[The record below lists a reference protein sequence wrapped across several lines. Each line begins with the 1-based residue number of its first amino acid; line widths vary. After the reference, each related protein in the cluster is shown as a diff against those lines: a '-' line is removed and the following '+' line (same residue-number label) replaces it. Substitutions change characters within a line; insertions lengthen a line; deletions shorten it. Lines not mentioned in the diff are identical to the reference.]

1 MAAADTKLQDI
12 ISRADMKKAIH
23 VLIIFLLIG
32 FFAHES
38 FAENKYTKNEYQ
50 IEMRDGVRLYT
61 IVYSPIDTTEAY
73 PILITRTP
81 YSVGPYDEDKFR
93 HLPSH
98 LVKDNYI
105 FVYQDVRGK
114 FMSQGKYVN
123 IRPYI
128 PNKKGDK
135 VDEASDTYDTI
146 DWLVENI
153 PNNNGRVGIYGISYP
168 GFYSAMS
175 LNDSHPALKAVSPQA
190 PIADWFVGDDMHH
203 NGAYTL
209 TMAYVFFSSFGR
221 ERPYPTTH
229 WMKRIVQFDTTSY
242 EYFLNIGP
250 LKNVNENYFHGEIDF
265 WNKCMIHGTYDEFW
279 QSRNTLNYFG
289 DVKPAVMVVGGWYDN
304 EDLYGTLNTY
314 QTIEKKN
321 KENKNILVM
330 GPWYHGGWA
339 RSKGDTFGDMEF
351 GSNTSEFY
359 REEMETQFFKYYLKE
374 EGDYNLPEAYVFETG
389 KNVWHKYNEW
399 PPSNT
404 VWTPIYFS
412 DSSELTFTGKKSS
425 KTQFDEYISNP
436 ANPVPYTSVSQNAG
450 RMYYRF
456 YMTEDQRYA
465 SKRSDVLTF
474 QTQPLDEDFTIAGPI
489 KVELFVSTSGTDSD
503 WIVKLIDV
511 FPDSI
516 SADNKDMS
524 GYQMMVR
531 GDIMRGKFRN
541 SLENPEPFVPN
552 KPTKIKFTLNDSH
565 HTFLKGHR
573 IMVQVQSSWF
583 PLFDRNP
590 QKFCDIYSA
599 DESDFQSATNRVY
612 HTEKY
617 PSKIILNVIK
627 K

>member
-1 MAAADTKLQDI
+1 
-12 ISRADMKKAIH
+12 MKK
-23 VLIIFLLIG
+23 VLNVWVIFLLIG
-32 FFAHES
+32 FFAQNN
-38 FAENKYTKNEYQ
+38 FAKDKYTKHEYQ
-50 IEMRDGVRLYT
+50 IEMRDGIRLYT
-61 IVYSPIDTTEAY
+61 IVYTPVDTSETH

-81 YSVGPYDEDKFR
+81 YSCGPYGEDKFR
-93 HLPSH
+93 NLPSH
-98 LVKDNYI
+98 LTKDNYI

-123 IRPYI
+123 MRPYI
-128 PNKKGDK
+128 PNKSDNQ
-135 VDEASDTYDTI
+135 VDEASDTYDTV
-146 DWLVENI
+146 DWLVKNI
-153 PNNNGRVGIYGISYP
+153 PNNNGNVGIYGISYP

-203 NGAYTL
+203 NGAFTL
-209 TMAYVFFSSFGR
+209 TMTYVFFSSFGR

-229 WMKRIVQFDTTSY
+229 WTERIVEFDTTSY

-250 LKNVNENYFHGEIDF
+250 LKNVNENYFHGEIEF
-265 WNKCMIHGTYDEFW
+265 WNKCMVHGTYNEFW
-279 QSRNTLNYFG
+279 QSRNTLNHF
-289 DVKPAVMVVGGWYDN
+289 DNVKPAVMIVGGWYDN

-314 QTIEKKN
+314 QTIERKN

-330 GPWYHGGWA
+330 GPWYHGGWS
-339 RSKGDTFGDMEF
+339 RSDGNTFGDMEF

-359 REEMETQFFKYYLKE
+359 KREMEAEFFRYYLKG
-374 EGDYNLPEAYVFETG
+374 EGDYNLPEAYIFETG
-389 KNVWHKYNEW
+389 KNVWHKYDKW
-399 PPSNT
+399 PPKNAS
-404 VWTPIYFS
+404 WKPLYFC
-412 DSSELTFTGKKSS
+412 DNKGLTFAEEKNSQI
-425 KTQFDEYISNP
+425 QFDEYISDP
-436 ANPVPYTSVSQNAG
+436 TDPVPYTSVPHDASK
-450 RMYYRF
+450 MYYRY

-465 SKRSDVLTF
+465 SERKDVLTY
-474 QTQPLDEDFTIAGPI
+474 QTEPLGENITIAGPI
-489 KVELFVSTSGTDSD
+489 GVELFVSTSGTDSD

-511 FPDSI
+511 FPDSV
-516 SADNKDMS
+516 SEDKDMS

-541 SLENPEPFVPN
+541 SYEKPEPFMPN
-552 KPTKIKFTLNDSH
+552 EPTKVKFTLNDSH

-599 DESDFQSATNRVY
+599 DESDFQSAINRVY

-617 PSKIILNVIK
+617 PSKIILNVIE
-627 K
+627 

>member
-1 MAAADTKLQDI
+1 
-12 ISRADMKKAIH
+12 MKKAIH
-23 VLIIFLLIG
+23 VLVIFSLIG
-32 FFAHES
+32 FLTVES
-38 FAENKYTKNEYQ
+38 IAENKYVKHEYQ
-50 IEMRDGVRLYT
+50 IEMRDGIKLYT
-61 IVYSPIDTTEAY
+61 IVYSPIDTLEAH

-81 YSVGPYDEDKFR
+81 YSCDPYGENKFK

-98 LVKDNYI
+98 LVADNYI

-123 IRPYI
+123 MRPYI
-128 PNKKGDK
+128 PNKSGDQT
-135 VDEASDTYDTI
+135 DEASDTYDTI
-146 DWLVENI
+146 DWLVKNI
-153 PNNNGRVGIYGISYP
+153 PNNNGNVGIYGISYP

-190 PIADWFVGDDMHH
+190 PIADWFIGDDMHH

-221 ERPYPTTH
+221 ERSYPTTH

-242 EYFLNIGP
+242 EYFMNVGP
-250 LKNVNENYFHGEIDF
+250 LKNVNENYFHGKIEF
-265 WNKCMIHGTYDEFW
+265 WNKCMIHGTYDKFW
-279 QSRNTLNYFG
+279 QSRNTLNYFD

-314 QTIEKKN
+314 KTIERKN
-321 KENKNILVM
+321 EDNKNILVM
-330 GPWYHGGWA
+330 GPWYHGGWS

-351 GSNTSEFY
+351 GSSTSVFY
-359 REEMETQFFKYYLKE
+359 REEMESQFFKYYLKG
-374 EGDYNLPEAYVFETG
+374 EGDFNLPEAYVFETG
-389 KNVWHKYNEW
+389 KNVWHKYDEW

-412 DSSELTFTGKKSS
+412 DNNELTFTEEENS
-425 KTQFDEYISNP
+425 KTQFDEYISDP
-436 ANPVPYTSVSQNAG
+436 ADPVPYTSVPHSAS
-450 RMYYRF
+450 RMYNRY
-456 YMTEDQRYA
+456 YMTEDQRFA
-465 SKRSDVLTF
+465 SARSDVLTF
-474 QTQPLDEDFTIAGPI
+474 QTQPLDENFTIAGPI
-489 KVELFVSTSGTDSD
+489 KAELFVSTSGTDSD

-511 FPDSI
+511 FPDSV
-516 SADNKDMS
+516 SDNKDMS

-541 SLENPEPFVPN
+541 SLEKPEPFIPN
-552 KPTKIKFTLNDSH
+552 KPTKVKFTLNDSY

-573 IMVQVQSSWF
+573 IMVQIQSSWF

-590 QKFCDIYSA
+590 QKFLDIYSA

-612 HTEKY
+612 HT
-617 PSKIILNVIK
+617 
-627 K
+627 